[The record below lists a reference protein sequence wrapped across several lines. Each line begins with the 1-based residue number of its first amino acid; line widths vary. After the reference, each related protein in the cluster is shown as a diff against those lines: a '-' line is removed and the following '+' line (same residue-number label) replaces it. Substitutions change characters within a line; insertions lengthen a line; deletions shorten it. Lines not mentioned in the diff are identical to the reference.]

1 MKTMNAKQAIKKN
14 LAVAVLTA
22 ACVFGVSSAHAQ
34 WVVTDPGHT
43 IQNIV
48 TQIKGFAERY
58 GQHYKEWTKLKESVE
73 HFQQQLVKLQ
83 SMLSTIGMPPQE
95 KWKELDRGA
104 EVAAKCASSGGGGG
118 GLPVIGALTGGFK
131 LDLGGDVAKQQ
142 RQICVNIVSA
152 KVEKYNYTVRFARD
166 TLPEMERQM
175 KTLEKKRNSDLKQG
189 TMEAVANDSAR
200 LANAMSAKFA
210 NYQGQMQAYDSY
222 IMAME
227 DNQRQLVETAMNGR
241 AGILGSVF
249 KTVALERA
257 LNN

>member
-14 LAVAVLTA
+14 LAVAALAA
-22 ACVFGVSSAHAQ
+22 ACVFGVGSANAQ

-58 GQHYKEWTKLKESVE
+58 GQHIKEYTKLQQQVQ
-73 HFQQQLVKLQ
+73 HFQQQVVKLQ
-83 SMLSTIGMPPQE
+83 SMLSTIGMPAQE
-95 KWKELDRGA
+95 QWKELNKSE

-118 GLPVIGALTGGFK
+118 GLPIIGALTGAFK

-142 RQICVNIVSA
+142 RQICANIVSA
-152 KVEKYNYTVRFARD
+152 KVDKYNYTVRFARD

-175 KTLEKKRNSDLKQG
+175 KELEKKRNSDLKQG

-200 LANAMSAKFA
+200 LANGMSAKFA
-210 NYQGQMQAYDSY
+210 NYEGQMQAYDSY
-222 IMAME
+222 IAAME

-249 KTVALERA
+249 KTTALKMA
-257 LNN
+257 LDN